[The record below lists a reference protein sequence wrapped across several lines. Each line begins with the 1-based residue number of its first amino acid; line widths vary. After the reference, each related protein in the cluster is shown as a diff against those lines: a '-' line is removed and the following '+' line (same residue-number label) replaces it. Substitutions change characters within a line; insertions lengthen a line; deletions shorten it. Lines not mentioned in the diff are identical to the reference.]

1 MSPRASDRPH
11 AASAIARPRLAA
23 PRETARSTPDLGGA
37 PRVSIIIVNWRARDV
52 LLDCLAALLPPGTP
66 ADQRQVLVIDNAS
79 GDGSVETVARRYPAV
94 RQIRNP
100 DNRGFARAV
109 NQGLALAAAPFAL
122 VLNPDV
128 VIRPA
133 AIAALLEFMEREPGV
148 AAAGPCLRNPDGSL
162 QGSARRRPSVW
173 TGLFGRS
180 ACLTRWFPGNPVSR
194 RELMAIDERVVQ
206 PRDVDWLSG
215 ACLMVRR
222 RAWEQVGPMDERFFL
237 FWEDADWCLRFRNAG
252 WRVVYVPAASA
263 IHRVGVSCAQRR
275 LASTVDFHRSAYRL
289 YRKHYLR
296 APLHPMIALLVPGL
310 ILSLLLRLPGA
321 LRPQR

>member
-1 MSPRASDRPH
+1 MSPRGSDRPH
-11 AASAIARPRLAA
+11 AVSAIALTEHAA
-23 PRETARSTPDLGGA
+23 PREPARTRPA
-37 PRVSIIIVNWRARDV
+37 PIRVPRVSIIVVNWKARDA

-66 ADQRQVLVIDNAS
+66 TDEYQVLVIDNAS

-94 RQIRNP
+94 RQVRNP

-148 AAAGPCLRNPDGSL
+148 AVAGPRLRNPDGSL
-162 QGSARRRPSVW
+162 QGSARRRPSAW

-180 ACLTRWFPGNPVSR
+180 ACLTHWFPGNPVSR
-194 RELMAIDERVVQ
+194 RELMAIDEGAVE

-237 FWEDADWCLRFRNAG
+237 FWEDADWCLRFGHAG
-252 WRVVYVPAASA
+252 WRVVHVPAASA

-275 LASTVDFHRSAYRL
+275 LASTLDFHRSAYRL

-296 APLHPMIALLVPGL
+296 SPLHPMIALLVPGL